1 MRKAINLKDAITP
14 AWQCSQAVIRVN
26 TYLSEATRIREY
38 VRVGL
43 DRRRELADNGCR

>member
-26 TYLSEATRIREY
+26 TYLSEATRIRE
-38 VRVGL
+38 VRPG
-43 DRRRELADNGCR
+43 RSRSSTRTG